1 MNWLSNLIP
10 PRIRSFVGEQ
20 KEVPDNLWQKCPG
33 CEAMLFHRDLSAN
46 QNVCYHCGHHL
57 RVSVKERLD
66 MLLDDGK
73 YSELPMPQ
81 VAHDPLKF
89 KDRKRYT
96 DRIKEAQSK
105 TGLKEAIS
113 VVYGTMGGLPVVVA
127 AFNFKYMG
135 GSMGAAVGE
144 SLVKAAELAVEKN
157 AALIAIPA
165 SGGARMQE
173 GMLSLIQMP
182 RSIAAI
188 QMVKEAMLP
197 YIVILTDPTTGGVSA
212 SFAMVG
218 DIHIAEPGA
227 TIGFAGRRVI
237 EETVRETLPEDFQ
250 TAEYLLEH
258 GMVDMVVPR
267 KEMKEALVNIIGI
280 LMQKSS
286 CQCPDDGGGN
296 GGGSGGD
303 KNAKAKATANGSSGK
318 TKRKATA
325 KRLSARRQRA
335 KTKGKASQ
343 RARTAQKGAA
353 EKTGSVSVQKKQSS
367 NEGGNNS
374 SAVRRGAAKTTVAG

>member
-10 PRIRSFVGEQ
+10 PKIRSFVSEQ
-20 KEVPDNLWQKCPG
+20 KEVPDNLWQKCSG

-46 QNVCYHCGHHL
+46 HNVCYHCGHHL
-57 RVSVKERLD
+57 RIDVKERLAL
-66 MLLDDGK
+66 MFDDGH
-73 YSELPMPQ
+73 YQRVSLPQ
-81 VAHDPLKF
+81 VAYDPLKF
-89 KDRKRYT
+89 KDQKRYV

-105 TGLKEAIS
+105 TGLKEAIT
-113 VVYGTMGGLPVVVA
+113 VVHGSIGGLNTVVA

-144 SLVKAAELAVEKN
+144 GFVKAAKLAVEKK
-157 AALIAIPA
+157 AAFIAIPA

-182 RSIAAI
+182 RSIVAVE
-188 QMVKEAMLP
+188 MVKDAGLP

-227 TIGFAGRRVI
+227 MIGFAGRRVI
-237 EETVRETLPEDFQ
+237 EETVHETLPEDFQ

-267 KEMKEALVNIIGI
+267 DQIKDTLVNIIGI
-280 LMQKSS
+280 LTKTSKSGRGGSKKAGEGKDVVKAIGKPKKAAKVVASSRARAAQSSAKSS
-286 CQCPDDGGGN
+286 VEVKKMP
-296 GGGSGGD
+296 S
-303 KNAKAKATANGSSGK
+303 KSGK
-318 TKRKATA
+318 A
-325 KRLSARRQRA
+325 
-335 KTKGKASQ
+335 G
-343 RARTAQKGAA
+343 QK
-353 EKTGSVSVQKKQSS
+353 KKSVSV
-367 NEGGNNS
+367 
-374 SAVRRGAAKTTVAG
+374 RG